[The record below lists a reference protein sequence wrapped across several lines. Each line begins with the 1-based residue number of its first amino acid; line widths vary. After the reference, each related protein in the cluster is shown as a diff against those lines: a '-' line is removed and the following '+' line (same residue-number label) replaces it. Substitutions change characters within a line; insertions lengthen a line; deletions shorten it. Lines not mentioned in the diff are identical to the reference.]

1 MGRSTYYQGFT
12 WAVHGTN
19 LPEKVSDMSNNHPQ
33 LELRDGH
40 TAEKQETHDSGAPVW
55 FTSLVHETT
64 QLERTGVHAA
74 MLSLRVRDDGQ
85 IERRASQIQHLLARL
100 LRPTDQL
107 GQTSPTSFSLLL
119 APLQSIA
126 DTTSHVHMLTG
137 ALKEA
142 GLSVWAGYAQRR
154 SGESLLDTWARA
166 EAQADRAAFRAAH
179 SQGLNLAE

>member
-1 MGRSTYYQGFT
+1 
-12 WAVHGTN
+12 
-19 LPEKVSDMSNNHPQ
+19 MSNNHSH
-33 LELRDGH
+33 LELRNGH
-40 TAEKQETHDSGAPVW
+40 TANRSANSPAEQREIHDTDEPLW

-64 QLERTGVHAA
+64 QLDRTGVHAA
-74 MLSLRVRDDGQ
+74 MLSLRVKDDGQ
-85 IERRASQIQHLLARL
+85 IERRASQVKHLLGRL

-126 DTTSHVHMLTG
+126 DTTSHVHMLTE
-137 ALKEA
+137 ALKSA

-166 EAQADRAAFRAAH
+166 EAQADRAAFRSTH
-179 SQGLNLAE
+179 SGGLRLPE